1 MESSSG
7 GDSGLSSVMSNVNS
21 KRKAEMADTAV
32 TSPPSKKVKLS
43 DGGQGSIS
51 ITLPVKD
58 DATFGPGR
66 AEDDGGSGTGR
77 SVLSWNKSWSRGVP
91 AGLSVKQLGG
101 VAASVLGVSPTSSS
115 GSQAANPQ
123 NQRKEFMDLPHAVLQ
138 MTATGLQCDL
148 IVAGL
153 LQSQGL
159 LETVLCVPRDL
170 ISVSL
175 RMSKGLLA
183 KNTCEV
189 RQPRL

>member
-7 GDSGLSSVMSNVNS
+7 GYSASSVMSKIS
-21 KRKAEMADTAV
+21 CKRKAETADTSS
-32 TSPPSKKVKLS
+32 SPDKKLKLCDSSQSTFEPAHADGS
-43 DGGQGSIS
+43 DES
-51 ITLPVKD
+51 
-58 DATFGPGR
+58 
-66 AEDDGGSGTGR
+66 
-77 SVLSWNKSWSRGVP
+77 SRRP
-91 AGLSVKQLGG
+91 TGLSIKQLGG
-101 VAASVLGVSPTSSS
+101 VAASVLGISRTASS
-115 GSQAANPQ
+115 GSQATKAQ
-123 NQRKEFMDLPHAVLQ
+123 KEEFMDLPHAVLQ

-175 RMSKGLLA
+175 RLSKGLLA

-189 RQPRL
+189 RQSRLFTAA